1 MSRHLH
7 LIFKSSSTLPPTSQ
21 QLSSDEHL
29 QIKREDYHNC
39 SVLFVTVMHNE
50 QLLNLHV
57 GLGVFLYVLYFYLGL
72 AFYMYF
78 RFVNI
83 GHCSLVF
90 PAFVVL

>member
-1 MSRHLH
+1 
-7 LIFKSSSTLPPTSQ
+7 
-21 QLSSDEHL
+21 
-29 QIKREDYHNC
+29 
-39 SVLFVTVMHNE
+39 MHNE